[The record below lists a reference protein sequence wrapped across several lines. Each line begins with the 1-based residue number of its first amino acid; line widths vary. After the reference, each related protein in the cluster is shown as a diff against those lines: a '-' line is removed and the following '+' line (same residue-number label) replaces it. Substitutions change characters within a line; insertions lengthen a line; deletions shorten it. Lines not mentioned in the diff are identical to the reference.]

1 MKLKKMK
8 KPLIGIL
15 TTIGLLSFGVACS
28 QTASYDSYIPEDE
41 EYIFNTDMPFYSTPD
56 AFMTLDGKFDETQWN
71 DCVWLETN
79 NVEKQSKFKLTT
91 TFTMEGLYVGMICY
105 SSDIVWDSQHNYP
118 ANTHFVV
125 EIAKEDEKHWG
136 ANSNHP
142 LRDVSFRID
151 AKNSLSLR
159 ETQYACGSYVEG
171 ELNSGETEYL
181 SAELF
186 VSWEDMNYTE
196 EELGADGMPD
206 KVRIWSKVSAC
217 GRLGFSDERLYQT
230 YYTFGKTGATANY
243 TSDYVGHAIGGDSAT
258 EGWIIDD
265 ERKTAQST
273 TTKTQTLY
281 FKQDINGVAKSQAT
295 DYIAEVTVTPVTGT
309 NGRYAGLFLLQS
321 QEKFSYYS
329 VHVGDLQS
337 KKVNVR
343 SCYEIDGGGW
353 GADRSVGFSKK
364 VVEKKKSL
372 SQN

>member
-1 MKLKKMK
+1 MK

-125 EIAKEDEKHWG
+125 EIAKEDERHWG

-171 ELNSGETEYL
+171 DKVQLFAVSQPGYRFVGWYQGENLVFEGSVYEFTAEDNGEYVAKFEPY
-181 SAELF
+181 SK
-186 VSWEDMNYTE
+186 WEDSSDPILPPDSSVSSSENSSTVSSE
-196 EELGADGMPD
+196 APVQESSGCQSAQTPGTALLGAL
-206 KVRIWSKVSAC
+206 AC
-217 GRLGFSDERLYQT
+217 LAVF
-230 YYTFGKTGATANY
+230 
-243 TSDYVGHAIGGDSAT
+243 
-258 EGWIIDD
+258 
-265 ERKTAQST
+265 
-273 TTKTQTLY
+273 
-281 FKQDINGVAKSQAT
+281 
-295 DYIAEVTVTPVTGT
+295 
-309 NGRYAGLFLLQS
+309 
-321 QEKFSYYS
+321 
-329 VHVGDLQS
+329 
-337 KKVNVR
+337 
-343 SCYEIDGGGW
+343 
-353 GADRSVGFSKK
+353 
-364 VVEKKKSL
+364 KKKKRA
-372 SQN
+372 